1 MAPWIAGTKV
11 WRGPLLR
18 CVARDQDPAP
28 TFTDHTALP
37 MAKQPFHLDLTD
49 KLYDAEE
56 EGTVDEINE
65 NYGTP
70 LKTSMLDK
78 QLLEKVPAEL
88 VRAYTKHFNGCRI
101 DWRFPENDAIGGRV
115 HLLPFEDIV
124 RDGLGTTYEE
134 EDLTENEL
142 VQYFKPFD
150 LVTDEMEC
158 GFLMDPGFTSRSI
171 HYKRAGAPHLYD
183 LDIDMKGYLELVVA
197 TGGFF
202 HWPKVLVDIQEGTE
216 SAETEQFREY
226 MPRIFSGFTWRA
238 FVAQYTGLRIG

>member
-1 MAPWIAGTKV
+1 MEHEDRGRFGQVGDAEHLWTNCQESLRTQVSDAVWRSTFQDIAGVGVDDGSLHLAVPSTMV
-11 WRGPLLR
+11 
-18 CVARDQDPAP
+18 RDRV
-28 TFTDHTALP
+28 
-37 MAKQPFHLDLTD
+37 
-49 KLYDAEE
+49 
-56 EGTVDEINE
+56 EGR
-65 NYGTP
+65 Y
-70 LKTSMLDK
+70 LS
-78 QLLEKVPAEL
+78 L
-88 VRAYTKHFNGCRI
+88 V
-101 DWRFPENDAIGGRV
+101 
-115 HLLPFEDIV
+115 EDIV